1 MESFTYALIGIIVAI
16 NIVIIAINIC
26 DIFF

>member
-1 MESFTYALIGIIVAI
+1 MDSLTCALIGIIVAI
-16 NIVIIAINIC
+16 NIIIIAINIC

>member
-16 NIVIIAINIC
+16 NIIIIAINIC